1 MCRYV
6 PMFGEVDYKPA
17 NAYSSVP
24 FEEQMGALSQAVT
37 AGKVRQIGVSN
48 ETPWGLTKLCQL
60 GMHPS
65 LSCFYPEVALEDNQV
80 PSGMITKASMM
91 SRRAKITPDTS

>member
-1 MCRYV
+1 MRGLQVVYAVPLHKYCEKHQRKHTTAKRLCSNICRYV

-24 FEEQMGALSQAVT
+24 FEEQMGALSEAVA
-37 AGKVRQIGVSN
+37 AGKVRQIGASN

-60 GMHPS
+60 G
-65 LSCFYPEVALEDNQV
+65 
-80 PSGMITKASMM
+80 
-91 SRRAKITPDTS
+91 RRPFLLYQ